1 MSQCVRVRV
10 PCAEGT
16 SYRHRQR
23 HLVQTQ
29 THRHTRHRHRHRHRH
44 DTDTDTDTEADPDR
58 KTNKGGRKTDKGQG
72 RHGRVLD
79 PRATFGTISRT
90 VPGFGRS
97 EEDWG

>member
-1 MSQCVRVRV
+1 M

-16 SYRHRQR
+16 SYRHRPR

-29 THRHTRHRHRHRHRH
+29 THRH
-44 DTDTDTDTEADPDR
+44 TDTDTEADPDR